1 MVPVETPKRSMAAR
15 LPVVKTVYC
24 MSEAELVDVAL
35 GVLIE
40 SQKQEKALA
49 EPPLAEADKPALFSP
64 SCSASPSSPGSGS
77 EDQDEGKGALPPRRS
92 PQQPAGAGSSSGRSP
107 EDEEEDVLK
116 YVREIFFS

>member
-1 MVPVETPKRSMAAR
+1 MVTDLGAG
-15 LPVVKTVYC
+15 
-24 MSEAELVDVAL
+24 AEPGHVAL
-35 GVLIE
+35 GRVPPRQLGKHSKCFAAMAST
-40 SQKQEKALA
+40 SQSRKQEKALA